1 MKTITAKKNLALQ
14 VIMLIVLLMT
24 ITLTV
29 KAEKQDRKVGN
40 FTKIEVSGAFNV
52 ILTQGS
58 SASLTLE
65 ASEELLEKVI
75 SEVKGDKLILRLE
88 NNTRITG
95 TDSPTAYISFINLEE
110 IDLSGAVKI
119 SGTNTM
125 KFENLE
131 IEGSGASKVNLT
143 LSANRLKCEASGASD
158 IMLAGDASAFEAD
171 LSGASKID
179 AEELKTVNCTLDCS
193 GASTSKVY
201 VTGSLKVDGSGACKV
216 IYTGNPKQVD
226 SDMSGASKI
235 SKG

>member
-52 ILTQGS
+52 ILTQGN
-58 SASLTLE
+58 SASLSLE
-65 ASEELLEKVI
+65 ASEELLERVI

-88 NNTRITG
+88 NNTRIIG
-95 TDSPTAYISFINLEE
+95 TESPTAYVSFINIDE

-119 SGTNTM
+119 SGTNPM
-125 KFENLE
+125 KFKHLL
-131 IEGSGASKVNLT
+131 IDGSGATKVDLN
-143 LSANRLKCEASGASD
+143 LSAITLKCNASGSSK
-158 IMLAGDASAFEAD
+158 IILKGDAEEFEAE
-171 LSGASKID
+171 LSGATKID
-179 AEELKTVNCTLDCS
+179 AEDFKTTNCTLDCS
-193 GASTSKVY
+193 GASNSKVY
-201 VTGSLKVDGSGACKV
+201 VTGSLKVDGSGACN
-216 IYTGNPKQVD
+216 ITYTGNPQQVD

-235 SKG
+235 RKG